1 MGGKGDV
8 ADSAGASGSR
18 TASLHASAQRVVE
31 LRALAEARVA
41 ELDVAR
47 VAAARKAAVADELKA
62 VAALARAEAGEKSAW
77 AFFCRFATEGVLF

>member
-8 ADSAGASGSR
+8 ADSVHVGAS
-18 TASLHASAQRVVE
+18 SLLQSAERAAE
-31 LRALAEARVA
+31 LRALAGIAR
-41 ELDVAR
+41 E
-47 VAAARKAAVADELKA
+47 AAARKAAEANELKA